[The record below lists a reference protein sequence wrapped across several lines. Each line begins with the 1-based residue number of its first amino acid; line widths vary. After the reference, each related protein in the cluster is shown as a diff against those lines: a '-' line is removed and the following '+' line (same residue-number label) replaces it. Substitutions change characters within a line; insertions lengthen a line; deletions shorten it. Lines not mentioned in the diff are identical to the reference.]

1 MVTPRGGRGGEIFL
15 VGKVDRRGMRGGRFH
30 WEEGVLI
37 FGCFFFGFKGGRRCG
52 VYGFCTGSRPV
63 VGTRMRK
70 ETVSDVFAN

>member
-1 MVTPRGGRGGEIFL
+1 
-15 VGKVDRRGMRGGRFH
+15 MRGGRFH

-37 FGCFFFGFKGGRRCG
+37 FGCFFFGFEGGRRCG